1 MAHFIFLYRTTPE
14 ANQQHMG
21 TPEAARESMQAFM
34 LWISDLER
42 KGHLADAGQP
52 LDRPGRVVR
61 GKGAVSDGPFTEL
74 KDIVLGFT
82 LIRAESLEEAA
93 SLAEGCP
100 MLQGEA
106 SVEVRP
112 IAEVNF

>member
-1 MAHFIFLYRTTPE
+1 MANFIFLYRATPE

-21 TPEAARESMQAFM
+21 TPEAARASMQAFTT
-34 LWISDLER
+34 WVAELER
-42 KGHLADAGQP
+42 KGHLVDPGQP
-52 LDRPGRVVR
+52 LDRR
-61 GKGAVSDGPFTEL
+61 GAVVKG
-74 KDIVLGFT
+74 KDLIGFS
-82 LIRAESLEEAA
+82 LIRADNLKQATV
-93 SLAEGCP
+93 LAESCP